1 MDSAEVYKRL
11 DTVFQD
17 VFDDDSIVLGPDLTA
32 NDVEDWDSLKH
43 IRLMLSVEK
52 AFHISFSASEVGNLK
67 NVGELADL
75 IQAKLKKHGP

>member
-1 MDSAEVYKRL
+1 VDSAEVYKRL

-17 VFDDDSIVLGPDLTA
+17 VFDDESIVLRPDLTA

-52 AFHISFSASEVGNLK
+52 EFHVSFSASEVGNLK
-67 NVGELADL
+67 NVGDLATL
-75 IQAKLKKHGP
+75 IQAKLKG